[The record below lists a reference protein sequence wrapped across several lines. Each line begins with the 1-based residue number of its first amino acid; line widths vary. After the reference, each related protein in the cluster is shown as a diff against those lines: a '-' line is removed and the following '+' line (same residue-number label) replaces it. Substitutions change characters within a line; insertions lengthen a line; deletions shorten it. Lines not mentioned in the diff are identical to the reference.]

1 MAQSVNAW
9 LQSTIDEY
17 KFSIRDATVDFYLA
31 DAALN
36 RPGADLSQLK
46 SYNSL
51 CLDMAN
57 LCLQNGDDHSYLHA
71 LSKLHNRLI
80 VEINNSDRSELF
92 RVQSY
97 HFARHTL
104 KLICQYYAT
113 LGIWEKATA
122 FQTDFVKRVP
132 FQL

>member
-1 MAQSVNAW
+1 MTQCVNAW
-9 LQSTIDEY
+9 LQKKIDEY
-17 KFSIRDATVDFYLA
+17 KCSVRDATVDFYLTE
-31 DAALN
+31 AAL
-36 RPGADLSQLK
+36 RREDADIAQLK
-46 SYNSL
+46 RFNTH

-57 LCLQNGDDHSYLHA
+57 LCLQNGDDHSYVHA
-71 LSKLHNRLI
+71 LCKLHNRLI
-80 VEINNSDRSELF
+80 LEINTPHRIELF

-104 KLICQYYAT
+104 KLICHYYAMM
-113 LGIWEKATA
+113 GIWEKAKA

>member
-1 MAQSVNAW
+1 MVQSINAW
-9 LQSTIDEY
+9 LQHKIDEY
-17 KFSIRDATVDFYLA
+17 KFTIRDATVDFYLA
-31 DAALN
+31 QAALQ
-36 RPGADLSQLK
+36 REEADIGQLK
-46 SYNSL
+46 RYNNIS
-51 CLDMAN
+51 LDMAN

-80 VEINNSDRSELF
+80 LEINSPHRKDLF

-104 KLICQYYAT
+104 KLICQYYAMM
-113 LGIWEKATA
+113 GIWEKATA

>member
-9 LQSTIDEY
+9 LQSKIDEY
-17 KFSIRDATVDFYLA
+17 KSSVRDATVDFYMA
-31 DAALN
+31 DAALR
-36 RPGADLSQLK
+36 RPDAHLCQLK
-46 SYNSL
+46 RLNSI

-71 LSKLHNRLI
+71 LCKLHNRLI
-80 VEINNSDRSELF
+80 LEINSVGRCELF

-104 KLICQYYAT
+104 KLICQYYAMM
-113 LGIWEKATA
+113 GIWEKATV
-122 FQTDFVKRVP
+122 FQTDFAKRVP

>member
-9 LQSTIDEY
+9 LQSKIDEY
-17 KFSIRDATVDFYLA
+17 KFSVRDATVDFYLA

-36 RPGADLSQLK
+36 RPTADVSQLK
-46 SYNSL
+46 SYNLL
-51 CLDMAN
+51 CLNMAN

-71 LSKLHNRLI
+71 LGKLHNRLI
-80 VEINNSDRSELF
+80 HEINNSQRSELF
-92 RVQSY
+92 QVQSY

-104 KLICQYYAT
+104 KLICQYYAM

-122 FQTDFVKRVP
+122 LQTDFVKRVP
-132 FQL
+132 FHL

>member
-9 LQSTIDEY
+9 LQAKIDEY
-17 KFSIRDATVDFYLA
+17 KFNVRDATVDFYLA
-31 DAALN
+31 DAALK
-36 RPGADLSQLK
+36 RDDADISQLK

-57 LCLQNGDDHSYLHA
+57 LCLQNGDDPSYLHA
-71 LSKLHNRLI
+71 LCKLHNQLI
-80 VEINNSDRSELF
+80 LEINNPQRSELF
-92 RVQSY
+92 HVQSY

-104 KLICQYYAT
+104 KLICQYYAMM
-113 LGIWEKATA
+113 GIWEKATA